1 MNGLCG
7 LSINPYISVVYLCGQ
22 SSVCGLLA
30 VFVTFLLRCR
40 SYFSYTYSFPIT
52 EEFRQYLY
60 EVIIFLTLSGNACG
74 TIDFIQVL
82 YFD

>member
-1 MNGLCG
+1 MRAYLNFLTSSISNIINR
-7 LSINPYISVVYLCGQ
+7 LSLPYFTISIPI
-22 SSVCGLLA
+22 
-30 VFVTFLLRCR
+30 FL